1 MNQMKMSDLSEESVM
16 LDSTSIPNLIWV
28 TSDSWITYS
37 ELLECVKNN
46 DLSNATITHALSQ
59 HKKEGS
65 KYGLLFLNFSDRS
78 SQHLMSKIQHR
89 YQMNSDTY
97 PLYIIS
103 SFECPE
109 LFATF
114 NVKVAPTLIVSHT
127 KFFITKDYLPSIY
140 SELRV

>member
-1 MNQMKMSDLSEESVM
+1 MIIRKHPKSAELVE
-16 LDSTSIPNLIWV
+16 IPNLTWV
-28 TSDSWITYS
+28 TSDNWVTYS

-46 DLSNATITHALSQ
+46 DLSNATISHALTQ
-59 HKKEGS
+59 HKKDES
-65 KYGLLFLNFSDRS
+65 KYGLLFLNLFDRPC
-78 SQHLMSKIQHR
+78 QHLMSKIQHR
-89 YQMNSDTY
+89 YQMNEDTY

-127 KFFITKDYLPSIY
+127 KFFVTKDYLPSIY

>member
-1 MNQMKMSDLSEESVM
+1 M
-16 LDSTSIPNLIWV
+16 LIRKSPNSAELVEVPNVTWV
-28 TSDSWITYS
+28 TSDSWVSYS
-37 ELLECVKNN
+37 DLLECVKNN
-46 DLSNATITHALSQ
+46 DLSNATISHALTQ
-59 HKKEGS
+59 HKKDES
-65 KYGLLFLNFSDRS
+65 KYGLLFLNLFDEPCER
-78 SQHLMSKIQHR
+78 LLNKIQTH
-89 YQMNSDTY
+89 YQRNEDTY

-127 KFFITKDYLPSIY
+127 KFFVTKDYLPSIY

>member
-1 MNQMKMSDLSEESVM
+1 MIEQG
-16 LDSTSIPNLIWV
+16 IPNITWV
-28 TSDSWITYS
+28 TSDNWVSYE
-37 ELLECVKNN
+37 ELLECIKNN
-46 DLSNATITHALSQ
+46 DLSNATISHALSQ
-59 HKKEGS
+59 HKKDES

-78 SQHLMSKIQHR
+78 SQHLMSKIQHT
-89 YQMNSDTY
+89 YQNSSDTY

-109 LFATF
+109 LFGTF

-127 KFFITKDYLPSIY
+127 KFFVTKDYLPSIY

>member
-1 MNQMKMSDLSEESVM
+1 MKSLQMTTTELP
-16 LDSTSIPNLIWV
+16 SIPNLTWV
-28 TSDSWITYS
+28 TSDNWVTYS
-37 ELLECVKNN
+37 ELLECVKAN
-46 DLSNATITHALSQ
+46 DLSNATISHALTQ
-59 HKKEGS
+59 HKKDES
-65 KYGLLFLNFSDRS
+65 KYGLLFLNLFDKPCER
-78 SQHLMSKIQHR
+78 LLDKIQIH
-89 YQMNSDTY
+89 YQMQEDRY

-127 KFFITKDYLPSIY
+127 KFFVTKDYLPSIY